1 MLLCNYDG
9 CAELEEGS
17 PKLRLEESKILSQ
30 LRSKKNC
37 NVLLS
42 VCLILFHFD
51 YILGVT
57 IWNGM

>member
-9 CAELEEGS
+9 CAEVEEGS

-57 IWNGM
+57 I